1 MRMSKTA
8 RDLTLTL
15 REARRI
21 LDTGKAA
28 TKAADEAVAA
38 IRADGD
44 RSEAYKA
51 RKVDE
56 VNGIL
61 DNQLRGLSKQ
71 LEGVYARL
79 SDHLDRANA
88 DFDYADSDFQK
99 ALTAISALGR
109 GMPFEMQRQV
119 ADRFQ
124 GRPTMLRAVKQ
135 VFQQNGYGTEHIDEL
150 LGPFNSM
157 SVQDLDALRET
168 VVYSAPQG
176 AAASWR
182 TNNGVFGLLD
192 KLSGAFGVD
201 ASTNPFKAEIEAM
214 RQSTPDGTPKARS
227 IDRFMAA
234 HAGDLDDDAPGA
246 MTLAD
251 AMLNEWGAGESDGE

>member
-28 TKAADEAVAA
+28 TKAANEATAA

-56 VNGIL
+56 VNEIL

-71 LEGVYARL
+71 LEGVYGRL
-79 SDHLDRANA
+79 SDHLDRANS
-88 DFDYADSDFQK
+88 DFDFEDQSFQR
-99 ALTAISALGR
+99 ALTAVSALGK

-119 ADRFQ
+119 VDRFQ

-150 LGPFNSM
+150 IGPFNSM

-168 VVYSAPQG
+168 VIYSNPQG

-227 IDRFMAA
+227 IDRFLTA
-234 HAGDLDDDAPGA
+234 HAGDLDNDERGA

-251 AMLNEWGAGESDGE
+251 AMLDEWGTGESDGE

>member
-1 MRMSKTA
+1 MRMSKSQ

-28 TKAADEAVAA
+28 TKAADEAVQA
-38 IRADGD
+38 IRGDAD

-51 RKVDE
+51 RKTDE

-71 LEGVYARL
+71 LETVYARL
-79 SDHLDRANA
+79 SDRLDRANS
-88 DFDYADSDFQK
+88 DFDFEDQSFQR
-99 ALTAISALGR
+99 ALTAVSALGK

-119 ADRFQ
+119 VDRFK
-124 GRPTMLRAVKQ
+124 GRPTMLRAIKQ
-135 VFQQNGYGTEHIDEL
+135 VYQQAGFGTDHVDEL
-150 LGPFNSM
+150 LSPFNSM

-168 VVYSAPQG
+168 VIYSNPQG
-176 AAASWR
+176 TAATWR
-182 TNNGVFGLLD
+182 TGNGVGGLLD
-192 KLSGAFGVD
+192 KLAGAFGVD
-201 ASTNPFKAEIEAM
+201 ASTNPFKAEIDAL

-246 MTLAD
+246 MALAD
-251 AMLNEWGAGESDGE
+251 EMLVEWGAGESDGE